1 MSFGQRGAK
10 GAGTKGLGR
19 SGGPN
24 MRGADESRG
33 AGGRGEPAESA
44 AGMSPKLKGQLSKI
58 GKLVGFLLLC
68 VYGPHLVLFGFP
80 SFFAIDTSLP
90 PDFLREPSFRIQLH
104 DAKRTPSQVEEDV
117 ARACLPAKIGAARR
131 ENAAT
136 SGVIAFNY
144 REATS
149 FVACA
154 TTIYEERLCDPVQ
167 RRRLAGNLASY
178 AREWRRIIDF
188 AAKIDPHGIGAMGA
202 ALSRGASP
210 DMTVGSPLSSSFDRD
225 VGAGIWKLS
234 ESGYLAASDFG
245 RTVPLEIQPYLRPA
259 QVASCR

>member
-10 GAGTKGLGR
+10 GAGNKGLAR
-19 SGGPN
+19 SGGSAR
-24 MRGADESRG
+24 RGTDQTSGTE
-33 AGGRGEPAESA
+33 GGGEFAEPA

-58 GKLVGFLLLC
+58 GKMVGFLLLC
-68 VYGPHLVLFGFP
+68 VYGPQLVLFGFP
-80 SFFAIDTSLP
+80 SLFAIDTSLP
-90 PDFLREPSFRIQLH
+90 PDFLREPSFRMQLH
-104 DAKRTPSQVEEDV
+104 DAKRSPTQVEEDV
-117 ARACLPAKIGAARR
+117 TRACLPAKIGAVRR

-154 TTIYEERLCDPVQ
+154 TSIYEERLCDPVQ

-245 RTVPLEIQPYLRPA
+245 GSVPADIKPYLRPA
-259 QVASCR
+259 KSVSCR